1 LIERGQFYEGIL
13 ILEVNTKSA
22 NPGFKGQ
29 DRSGAQYYYKF
40 VSNSYE
46 TKINKEL
53 SYHPY
58 VMKAD
63 PISLSDGPRI
73 LFYRTA
79 SDGTLI
85 TLGMSTYTLMKFKIM
100 KNGDLLKLLLS

>member
-1 LIERGQFYEGIL
+1 VKIEVGQYYLGIL
-13 ILEVNTKSA
+13 ILEINTESA
-22 NPGFKGQ
+22 NAGFKGQ
-29 DRSGAQYYYKF
+29 DPCGDQHYYKF
-40 VSNSYE
+40 VSSKYE
-46 TKINKEL
+46 TEINERL

-63 PISLSDGPRI
+63 PISSSDRPRI

-85 TLGMSTYTLMKFKIM
+85 TLGMSTYTLLKF
-100 KNGDLLKLLLS
+100 

>member
-100 KNGDLLKLLLS
+100 KNGDLLQLLLS